1 MFALVPGTGSFD
13 PLNKSNVFMRLQIL
27 RLLVP
32 LCKGST
38 LITYFA
44 PVTPTAPLVQP
55 ASLALSARLPI
66 SSQLRASACA
76 ATRAREGRGMLYN
89 QLTQPVAST
98 NSCLIAGVHLRAA
111 TRDRHMDTEKKSFL
125 SWMFVWAG
133 IPLLFAGTSWLTYYI
148 LRNERLSDHKADWI
162 CLGIMFA
169 LVSVGIFLVRDRLRP
184 RSTWVAPVYG
194 GVMLV
199 SLFTVLAFISLQ
211 FAGDL

>member
-1 MFALVPGTGSFD
+1 
-13 PLNKSNVFMRLQIL
+13 
-27 RLLVP
+27 
-32 LCKGST
+32 
-38 LITYFA
+38 
-44 PVTPTAPLVQP
+44 
-55 ASLALSARLPI
+55 
-66 SSQLRASACA
+66 
-76 ATRAREGRGMLYN
+76 
-89 QLTQPVAST
+89 
-98 NSCLIAGVHLRAA
+98 
-111 TRDRHMDTEKKSFL
+111 MDTEKKSFL

-148 LRNERLSDHKADWI
+148 LRNERPSDHKADWI